1 VQGVSGPGEAEPAD
15 GGGSPRPDGALSGVI
30 TGVDRGAGAA
40 RVTVEVSGAGASSE
54 RAVLLAVPG
63 TEIAVLGTDGASR
76 PGDVLDLVPGAR
88 IEARHTGAELRSLP
102 PQYHATR
109 IRVLAGP

>member
-1 VQGVSGPGEAEPAD
+1 MSGPGEAEPAR
-15 GGGSPRPDGALSGVI
+15 GGGSPPDRELSGVVA
-30 TGVDRGAGAA
+30 GVELRAGTA
-40 RVTVEVSGAGASSE
+40 RVTVEVAGPGAPGE
-54 RAVLLAVPG
+54 RAVLRVAPG
-63 TEIAVLGTDGASR
+63 TEIAVLGADGTSR

-102 PQYHATR
+102 PQYHAIR